1 MKIEDAIR
9 DLLRDQAETMGP
21 TRDALPSILRR
32 ASEPEPRAS
41 NASRRGIAVV
51 VAFAVFVAAGVV
63 LWQAFHPSTARRPL
77 GVASDPWANLGA
89 GWTELP
95 APPQVREE
103 AANAWTGQELVWWGG
118 HEQTSDAPPLADG
131 FIFDPSTMAWS
142 SMPAAPIARSGASAV
157 WTGSEVL
164 FWGGWDSVSGGLAA
178 DGAAFDPATLRWRA
192 IPAAP
197 LEPRAPAA
205 VVWTGSEMIVW
216 GGGPGSDRSQT
227 FTDGAAYDPI
237 DDTWH
242 PISRAPIGLN
252 LASGVW
258 TGTEMIVFG
267 SNLNGGN
274 IADTVTSVGETYDP
288 ATDTWLSI
296 APSSLSPQA
305 TSAVWVGDRMLA
317 WDYDLHAQAYSPQID
332 SWSDPETM
340 PMEPSECYPDS
351 AVVGGVVFAWFCGE
365 AATWD
370 PGSGDWQRV
379 RGGPLEAM
387 IGANGSTYQLWR
399 FADLVAAGDVLL
411 LPAEGITVY
420 KGEPCYGCSG
430 SPHSFWA
437 YRPAQPSEST
447 TSTSPADVGFSSPFF
462 TGQEGWYVRDSG
474 LVGDKEAAVAWAAT
488 TRFSPE
494 DLGVA
499 KAIPSVTISSLPAD
513 GIVATAEIVPSAYDA
528 AGPPYPP
535 GALDRLDLSSGTKRP
550 PEAEEPAGDYMV
562 IEIDNPYVLV
572 RVYFGVADP
581 SAELIQRAQAEL
593 DTLQVPPV
601 CPVPAQGPYTPVL
614 SAEEGAAGATVTIS
628 GLMPFQFKDGTFDHS
643 GDNAAVAWWNA
654 SSSDW
659 PALSSGST
667 ALPSPA
673 GPGPLMRLG
682 ESGRGACSFEITFV
696 VPDVPAGDY
705 PIQVLED
712 NGEGSALWASFKFTV
727 TG

>member
-9 DLLRDQAETMGP
+9 DLLRDQAEKMGP
-21 TRDALPSILRR
+21 TRDALPGILRR
-32 ASEPEPRAS
+32 ISESEPRVS
-41 NASRRGIAVV
+41 NASRRAIAAV
-51 VAFAVFVAAGVV
+51 VAFAVFAAAGIV
-63 LWQAFHPSTARRPL
+63 LWQAFHPSTAPRPL
-77 GVASDPWANLGA
+77 GVAEDPWASLGA

-103 AANAWTGQELVWWGG
+103 DAHAWTGQELVSWGG
-118 HEQTSDAPPLADG
+118 HEQTSDAPSLADG

-164 FWGGWDSVSGGLAA
+164 FWGGWDSVSGRLAA
-178 DGAAFDPATLRWRA
+178 DGAAFDPATLRWRL

-197 LEPRAPAA
+197 LDPRAPAA

-216 GGGPGSDRSQT
+216 GGGPGSDRSET

-237 DDTWH
+237 EDTWH
-242 PISRAPIGLN
+242 AISRAPIVLD

-258 TGTEMIVFG
+258 AGNEMIVFG
-267 SNLNGGN
+267 SNLNNRN
-274 IADTVTSVGETYDP
+274 IADTATSVGEAYDP
-288 ATDTWLSI
+288 ATDTWLST

-317 WDYDLHAQAYSPQID
+317 WDYDLHAQEYSPQTD

-351 AVVGGVVFAWFCGE
+351 AVVGDVVFAWYCGE

-387 IGANGSTYQLWR
+387 IQANGNTYQLWR

-411 LPAEGITVY
+411 LPAEGITVD
-420 KGEPCYGCSG
+420 KGEPCYGCSD

-437 YRPAQPSEST
+437 YRPPEIPSGITPS
-447 TSTSPADVGFSSPFF
+447 SSSDVVFSAPFF
-462 TGQEGWYVRDSG
+462 SGGEGWYERDSG
-474 LVGDKEAAVAWAAT
+474 PVREENAAVAWAST
-488 TRFSPE
+488 TPLSHD
-494 DLGVA
+494 DLSYT
-499 KAIPSVTISSLPAD
+499 AIPPATISALPPD
-513 GIVATAEIVPSAYDA
+513 GIVVTAEIAPWGFDPS
-528 AGPPYPP
+528 GPPYPP
-535 GALDRLDLSSGTKRP
+535 GGLDRLDLSSGTERP
-550 PEAEEPAGDYMV
+550 PEAEEPTGDYSV

-581 SAELIQRAQAEL
+581 SAELIGRAQAEL

-601 CPVPAQGPYTPVL
+601 CPVPAKGPYPIVL
-614 SAEEGAAGATVTIS
+614 SAEEGAAGTTVTIS
-628 GLMPFQFKDGTFDHS
+628 GLMPFRFKDGSFDHS
-643 GDNAAVAWWNA
+643 GDNAAIAWWNA
-654 SSSDW
+654 SASDW
-659 PALSSGST
+659 PALSSSST

-673 GPGPLMRLG
+673 SPGPLIRLG
-682 ESGRGACSFEITFV
+682 ESGHGTCSFEITFV

-712 NGEGSALWASFKFTV
+712 DGEGSALWASFRFTV